1 MEPWKIQAILA
12 ALFAGLTSVL
22 AKSGMAVLGADL
34 ALGVRTFVVFL
45 FITANIAFL
54 PNQQSLAMLRQVPG
68 RDLWMLVLSGATAA
82 LSWIFYFRAVRTGT
96 VSYVALIDK
105 GSILV
110 TLLLSFLLLKEPIT
124 PKVACGALLI
134 LAGILTLTYK

>member
-1 MEPWKIQAILA
+1 METWKIQAVLA

-22 AKSGMAVLGADL
+22 AKSGMAALGADL
-34 ALGVRTFVVFL
+34 ALGVRTLVVFVL
-45 FITANIAFL
+45 ITANIAFL
-54 PNQQSLAMLRQVPG
+54 PNQQSLAALRQAPG

-110 TLLLSFLLLKEPIT
+110 TLLLSFLILKEPIT

-134 LAGILTLTYK
+134 LAGIITLTYK

>member
-1 MEPWKIQAILA
+1 MEPWKIQAVLA

-22 AKSGMAVLGADL
+22 AKSGMAALGADL
-34 ALGVRTFVVFL
+34 ALGVRTLVVFL
-45 FITANIAFL
+45 LITANIAFL
-54 PNQQSLAMLRQVPG
+54 PNQQSLATLRLVPG
-68 RDLWMLVLSGATAA
+68 RDLWMLILSGATAA

-110 TLLLSFLLLKEPIT
+110 TLLLSFLILKEPIT

-134 LAGILTLTYK
+134 LAGIITLTYK

>member
-54 PNQQSLAMLRQVPG
+54 PNQQSRAMLRQVPG

>member
-1 MEPWKIQAILA
+1 METWKIQAVLA

-22 AKSGMAVLGADL
+22 AKSGMAALGADL
-34 ALGVRTFVVFL
+34 ALGVRTLVVFL
-45 FITANIAFL
+45 LITANIVFL
-54 PNQQSLAMLRQVPG
+54 PNQQSLATLRQVPG
-68 RDLWMLVLSGATAA
+68 RDLWMLILSGATAA

-105 GSILV
+105 GSILI
-110 TLLLSFLLLKEPIT
+110 TLLLSFLILKEPIT

-134 LAGILTLTYK
+134 LAGIITLTYK